1 MPTIVKFIETECR
14 IVTLRGRGEE
24 GENWKLA
31 SDGHRIS
38 VWDDEKVQEMDS
50 GW

>member
-1 MPTIVKFIETECR
+1 MTV
-14 IVTLRGRGEE
+14 RGQGEK

-31 SDGHRIS
+31 FNGHRIS

-50 GW
+50 SW